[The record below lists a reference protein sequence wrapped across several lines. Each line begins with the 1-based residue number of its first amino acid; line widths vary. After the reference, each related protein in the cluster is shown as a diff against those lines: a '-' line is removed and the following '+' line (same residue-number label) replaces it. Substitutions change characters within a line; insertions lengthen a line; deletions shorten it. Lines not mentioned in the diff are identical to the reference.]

1 MTGLDCSWESD
12 TWFDETAVD
21 SPVSVAE
28 IVESVL
34 SAAAY
39 VEELNFVSSLAIV
52 PVVLHLDVYD
62 NHSCDVRMH
71 RNNYKYR
78 GTDDC
83 YLNYLERYSLC
94 SVCH

>member
-1 MTGLDCSWESD
+1 MTRLDCSWDPD
-12 TWFDETAVD
+12 TRFDETAVD
-21 SPVSVAE
+21 SPVLVAE
-28 IVESVL
+28 VVDSVV

-39 VEELNFVSSLAIV
+39 VEESNFVSSLVI
-52 PVVLHLDVYD
+52 LHLDVYD

-83 YLNYLERYSLC
+83 YLNYLECCCLC